1 MSDSQDILA
10 LSDEEFLA
18 GNFSEQE
25 SVETEEVSEEST
37 ESLQETPATNEAE
50 QTVADEP
57 EESEAAEP
65 ESEAESTEAE
75 SDEATDGDAAEED
88 AGISAE
94 ELKRVLAPFKANGG
108 DFQVQNV
115 DEAIKLM
122 QMGANYHKKMAAL
135 KPNLKSLRLLEQ
147 HNLLDADRLNYLI
160 DLGNKNPE
168 AIKRLVQESGIDPLD
183 MDEAG
188 GDYTPTSYSVDDRQ
202 MAVEEVLESI
212 KDTPTYNDT
221 ISTITGWDESSR
233 NTLAENPSVIAT
245 LNEHKASGVFDE
257 VMAAV
262 NRARVFGQLEGLTDL
277 QAYKEIGD
285 QLYANPTGTSQA
297 NPVQANEVKEPAPS
311 KPDPKTVSRKRAA
324 SSPRSRSTTATPAQ
338 DQFNPLSLSDEEF
351 AKQFSL

>member
-18 GNFSEQE
+18 GNFSELE
-25 SVETEEVSEEST
+25 SAETEEVSEEST
-37 ESLQETPATNEAE
+37 ESPQETPATNEQE
-50 QTVADEP
+50 QTAADEP
-57 EESEAAEP
+57 EESEADEP
-65 ESEAESTEAE
+65 ESEAESTDAE
-75 SDEATDGDAAEED
+75 SDEAPEGESAE
-88 AGISAE
+88 ANTGISAE

-122 QMGANYHKKMAAL
+122 QMGANYHKKMSAL

-147 HNLLDADRLNYLI
+147 NNLLEEDRLNYLI
-160 DLGNKNPE
+160 DLSNKNPE

-183 MDEAG
+183 VDEAG
-188 GDYTPTSYSVDDRQ
+188 GNYTPTSYSVDERQ
-202 MAVEEVLESI
+202 MAVEEVLDSI

-221 ISTITGWDESSR
+221 INIITSWDEASR
-233 NTLAENPSVIAT
+233 NTLAENPSVIST

-257 VMAAV
+257 VMAEV
-262 NRARVFGQLEGLTDL
+262 NRARVFGQLGGMTDL

-285 QLYANPTGTSQA
+285 RLYANSAGTSSA
-297 NPVQANEVKEPAPS
+297 NPVQANEVKEPIPS

-324 SSPRSRSTTATPAQ
+324 SSPRTRSTAATPAQ
-338 DQFNPLSLSDEEF
+338 DQYNPLSLSDEEF
-351 AKQFSL
+351 AKNFSL